1 MLWNKRKNL
10 IKNIQL
16 KLKNNMKGKL
26 NVKYS
31 DFQTQLSFNEW
42 AQYIQASTLWDEAT
56 NERNRQFI
64 EQYRNFKFAEAFPS
78 NELSLQ
84 RVC

>member
-1 MLWNKRKNL
+1 ME
-10 IKNIQL
+10 
-16 KLKNNMKGKL
+16 GKL

-64 EQYRNFKFAEAFPS
+64 EQYRNFKFAEAFPAK
-78 NELSLQ
+78 ELSLQ
-84 RVC
+84 CVC